1 MPPSPRVLDFVP
13 LLMVS
18 EYLLRTAQETQ
29 TLRPAN
35 KKTLTSNG
43 ASVNGARMAGDER
56 RLQILRIA
64 MRLFS
69 QRGFGGT
76 TTKEI
81 ALAAGVSEAMVFRH
95 FATKKELYSAIL
107 DHKACIHDTMDPI
120 QVVAEAIA
128 RKDDQAV
135 FAGLA
140 LDALDRHDCDPE
152 FHRLL
157 LHSALEEHEL
167 AQMFWEKFVTRV
179 YRILGSYIRE
189 RQRDGAIIDVEPLV
203 VVRAFVGMVIHH
215 SLNNN
220 LWDRKRILLKIS
232 NEVAAREFAN
242 ILMHGIACGNGR
254 RVPGSR
260 TTVKS
265 AGKSGAAGKSVNGC
279 RSGLTR
285 KSVIKTAAKGD
296 SKRKRLVK

>member
-1 MPPSPRVLDFVP
+1 
-13 LLMVS
+13 
-18 EYLLRTAQETQ
+18 
-29 TLRPAN
+29 
-35 KKTLTSNG
+35 
-43 ASVNGARMAGDER
+43 MAGDER

-107 DHKACIHDTMDPI
+107 DHKACLHDTMDPI
-120 QVVAEAIA
+120 QVVAEAMA
-128 RKDDQAV
+128 RKDDWAV

-179 YRILGSYIRE
+179 YRILGAYIRE
-189 RQRDGAIIDVEPLV
+189 RQRDGAVIDVEPLV
-203 VVRAFVGMVIHH
+203 IVRAFVGMVIHH

-220 LWDRKRILLKIS
+220 LWDRKRTLLKIS
-232 NEVAAREFAN
+232 NQVAAREFAN
-242 ILMHGIACGNGR
+242 ILMHGIARGKGHR
-254 RVPGSR
+254 APVSR
-260 TTVKS
+260 TTFKP
-265 AGKSGAAGKSVNGC
+265 AGQSGALGKSVNG
-279 RSGLTR
+279 RRNGLTGNA
-285 KSVIKTAAKGD
+285 VIKSRAKGN
-296 SKRKRLVK
+296 SKRKRLAK